1 MNSLNTAKAP
11 SIKLDSFSKKPVENR
26 YVMFIVDRIF
36 MHGTL
41 SKNPRIIK
49 KSMV

>member
-26 YVMFIVDRIF
+26 YVMFIVNRIF
-36 MHGTL
+36 VHDTL
-41 SKNPRIIK
+41 SKSPRIIK